1 MLGFQPVSFE
11 RAIQF
16 DGNYDGMHAV
26 NSNLHDYKVWDEM
39 LDAAI
44 IVSTESDNVYGWREQ
59 AEAERRDKG
68 EGAMSPDEVKAFCDR
83 YMPSYEAYMGDVKF
97 KHIDE
102 SKVLRFNLDP
112 KRRPFVDAADVEKLE
127 SVVAAKSKYTL

>member
-16 DGNYDGMHAV
+16 DGDYDGMHAV
-26 NSNLHDYKVWDEM
+26 NSNLCDYKVWDEM

-44 IVSTESDNVYGWREQ
+44 IVSTESNNVYKWREQ
-59 AEAERRDKG
+59 AEAELREKG
-68 EGAMSPDEVKAFCDR
+68 NGAMSPNEVKVFCDR

-97 KHIDE
+97 NHIDE

-112 KRRPFVDAADVEKLE
+112 KRRPSVEAGDVENLE
-127 SVVAAKSKYTL
+127 SVVTAKSKFL

>member
-1 MLGFQPVSFE
+1 
-11 RAIQF
+11 
-16 DGNYDGMHAV
+16 
-26 NSNLHDYKVWDEM
+26 M

-68 EGAMSPDEVKAFCDR
+68 EGAMSPDEVKVFCDR

-97 KHIDE
+97 NHIDE

-112 KRRPFVDAADVEKLE
+112 KRRPFVEAGDVENLE
-127 SVVAAKSKYTL
+127 SVMTAKSKLL